1 MTLIPRAMPTPARRR
16 ITVEL
21 SASHVALLRRLSGAE
36 GDANFGRVIEV
47 LLDADAARARKADRI
62 AAEIA
67 EILEP
72 LSDEPCAEPLITID
86 GEVDDDC
93 GECASCLARAAWS
106 MLVDLRQV
114 LGEA

>member
-1 MTLIPRAMPTPARRR
+1 HRR

-21 SASHVALLRRLSGAE
+21 SLGHVALLRRLSGAE
-36 GDANFGRVIEV
+36 GEASFGRVIEV
-47 LLDADAARARKADRI
+47 LLDADDRRVRDADRI

-67 EILEP
+67 DILEP
-72 LSDEPCAEPLITID
+72 LSDQPCDEPLLTID

-114 LGEA
+114 LAGGKPSAL